1 MNLYEGTGTELR
13 HSLMGP
19 ITGHQ
24 SHVRNK
30 SRVISLAQILL
41 MIVTIKAP
49 PDLMRSILVYVDLSL
64 YKLAKNKVDLS
75 PPAASCPPTVCVPV
89 LLPLLT
95 LMERSSVMSEGA
107 ELWETNDQGCDIM
120 LRHLEAAR
128 GVAHNTRS
136 YTQNAEMLLQGN
148 SGDRPVFLST
158 VIFRCLNFAFFSP
171 QSSDATTSCW
181 RSLKR
186 TSSYGCCGEA
196 AALVSTNQ
204 IDTTSS
210 TSSSL
215 RCHGNWSRHQKPR
228 R

>member
-1 MNLYEGTGTELR
+1 
-13 HSLMGP
+13 MGP

-158 VIFRCLNFAFFSP
+158 IIFRCLNFAFFPPEFRCDDELLEVFKTDFQLRLLWGSRGACVN
-171 QSSDATTSCW
+171 QSDRYNKFNLILT
-181 RSLKR
+181 
-186 TSSYGCCGEA
+186 
-196 AALVSTNQ
+196 AL
-204 IDTTSS
+204 
-210 TSSSL
+210 
-215 RCHGNWSRHQKPR
+215 SRKLEPPPKTQTVI
-228 R
+228 